1 MSTFPFLG
9 FPPGTINVNSN
20 LFLFLCFSFTRKK
33 FSSVEEEAY
42 QKAAKVFNLHCK
54 HDLFAGKVFNT
65 LTLFAP
71 IKLNM
76 NNMIV
81 NDNIRCSRIKWKKTT
96 KKYTFSSPENQDIYF
111 LPSVYMVVKKNNRE
125 CFSFPRSTIRLHLNH
140 WESVNHTSYMKTQV
154 FA

>member
-9 FPPGTINVNSN
+9 FPPGTINVNPN
-20 LFLFLCFSFTRKK
+20 LFLFLCFSFTQKR

-42 QKAAKVFNLHCK
+42 QKAAKVFNLHWK
-54 HDLFAGKVFNT
+54 HGLFAGKVFNT

-76 NNMIV
+76 NNMVI
-81 NDNIRCSRIKWKKTT
+81 NDNIRCSRIKWKKQQRNLFSKVQKT
-96 KKYTFSSPENQDIYF
+96 KVYISFLLFYT
-111 LPSVYMVVKKNNRE
+111 VVKKNNRE

-140 WESVNHTSYMKTQV
+140 WESVKQTSYMKTQV

>member
-1 MSTFPFLG
+1 MSTFPFLVSPLG
-9 FPPGTINVNSN
+9 QSMPTPI
-20 LFLFLCFSFTRKK
+20 CFSFFAFLSPGK
-33 FSSVEEEAY
+33 SVEDEVY

-54 HDLFAGKVFNT
+54 HGLFAGKVFNT

-76 NNMIV
+76 NNMFI
-81 NDNIRCSRIKWKKTT
+81 NDNIRCSRIKWKKQQRNILSLVQKT
-96 KKYTFSSPENQDIYF
+96 KIYISFLLFYT
-111 LPSVYMVVKKNNRE
+111 VVKKNNRE

-140 WESVNHTSYMKTQV
+140 WESVNHTSYMKTQG